1 MAIPAS
7 FGNAQFTFLTLWWFC
22 SVPDKYTLIPAP
34 LKILKV
40 LIDELLFASGK
51 QAAAMAAAD
60 AAKMAELEEEDGDD
74 GWEDEPGLLD
84 LSLGATK
91 NDLMSYFEGG
101 GNRVRDDETQ
111 TYLTE
116 FFLQAARENTASFN
130 VWYAQLLEEEK
141 AKLNEIAAQ

>member
-1 MAIPAS
+1 M
-7 FGNAQFTFLTLWWFC
+7 
-22 SVPDKYTLIPAP
+22 
-34 LKILKV
+34 

-60 AAKMAELEEEDGDD
+60 AAKLAELEEDDGDD

-84 LSLGATK
+84 LSLGTTK

-101 GNRVRDDETQ
+101 GNRVQDDETQ
-111 TYLTE
+111 AYLTD
-116 FFLQAARENTASFN
+116 FFLQAARENTAGFTD
-130 VWYAQLLEEEK
+130 WYAQLNEGEK